1 MNPPNNQP
9 IPKYKLAVSL
19 LSAAMLALVSTASAD
34 VLFTD
39 NFTFPSNPG
48 GSQNMNVD
56 INTGRQGGLLGTNLY
71 LLNHTHHQ
79 AGNTGTDVGQP
90 VISDGNYVLVAVNG
104 DFQSSIN
111 IASAS
116 TTTLTV
122 QFDMYQKTSSS
133 TDWAGFSLR
142 NCDTGNNSGPSFP
155 IAGGNEFGFLH
166 RKNGGVQVFQN
177 GGTGGASGQSGWD
190 TAGFAPSPHWKL
202 VFTDTAGTGSAFVG
216 NGSKVAFYNNNV
228 LLGTI
233 TLSQNLRSSDLFMGW
248 QCTASSTHAGIDNLE
263 VDGTR
268 GPVQVTTDTQQGANP
283 FTPSY
288 TAETPNLLAGASPST
303 ANGNFSNEGS
313 GGASVLTD
321 GTIGTS
327 GTIGGFATC
336 GGASALNCGNTLIYA
351 LPNGGNGVDV
361 TNIVTYSGWGDAG
374 RFGQYYQV
382 SYSTVAAPT
391 TFLPITTVCFIS
403 GGRTGN
409 GGLQGAPT
417 SRVTITGTNGT
428 LLASGAANI
437 KFDFSTPPNSGS
449 FNNGY
454 QGYSEIIVQ
463 GTNTSAPPPPPSGYL
478 TQDTLPGYAE
488 TVVGDQVVF
497 SASYSNFPPV
507 TLQWQRISGGTTNNV
522 STTVVN
528 VTNNDNVT
536 STLTLNNVQTTDSGF
551 YQLKADNATN
561 GAAASS
567 YSTGRHLVVGSTPAA
582 INNVIVNYAA
592 QSYPASSGY
601 VAPWVVDS
609 ADLNLIAGFTAGSG
623 QGTFV
628 QVGNFTGDGTAC
640 SGDASVVVDGLTA
653 PITSVPNY
661 AYVGGGTLISGAGQS
676 LTYTLVTNSAPY
688 GLDITNITVFGGW
701 QDTGRDEQKFQVLYA
716 TFQSPTTFVP
726 LLTADYVPGEPDNNP
741 VVSRTTL
748 VPASGVMAHNVAAL
762 KINFNVSPQPKNG
775 WEGYSEIL
783 VGGTPTAGV
792 VPIFTDISPNTA
804 SDMVGGQIILS
815 SVFTNYT
822 SLKWVKNG
830 TNVAGA
836 TSLNLILNNVQL
848 TDAGSYTCVASNAI
862 GTTLSSSVAV
872 TVVTN
877 SASTNNIITAIATQ
891 TSVDEV
897 FTPTWNTNVLGA
909 NLLYAATLNSG
920 DGDFTGGSFGATPT
934 GGSAPTVLTDGTF
947 GTIDFNLSST
957 HSWVTCIGSGTGVGN
972 AQGGN
977 FVTYTLPVTGSGN
990 GYDITNIMT
999 AGGWNDGGRDQQS
1012 YTVRYA
1018 TAANP
1023 TYFQPLAVVSYN
1035 PSSPVGYSMN
1045 RATLTPVSGVLA
1057 ANVVALQFDMTW
1069 PAGENGF
1076 SGYSEIAAY
1085 GSPSATAQPAAPL
1098 ITAQHEEF
1106 TDAFT
1111 LETPNLIAGQLPSS
1125 FGAGVFSNEGC
1136 SEAGLTDGILSFG
1149 GNTNSA
1155 SCGDDGTAVPYII
1168 FNSASGWNLTNIVT
1182 YSLWHDYGRDGQFY
1196 NVSYSTL
1203 SNPTTFVPLAS
1214 VAYNPSVPHDGRASG
1229 NRIGITPAL
1238 GQTALASNVFAVKFD
1253 FTPQGTVDFG
1263 WSGYTEIVLQGDSLT
1278 PPAPPVLNPVT
1289 VDGSGNLILT
1299 GTGVAN
1305 YAYEVVTTTNLTTP
1319 LTNWTVSVTGATS
1332 VTGVLSNAIPISAT
1346 NPASFFRVRMP

>member
-1 MNPPNNQP
+1 MAL
-9 IPKYKLAVSL
+9 LAFAS
-19 LSAAMLALVSTASAD
+19 SASAD
-34 VLFTD
+34 ILFKD

-48 GSQNMNVD
+48 GSQNVNVD

-71 LLNHTHHQ
+71 LLNHQHHQ

-90 VISDGNYVLVAVNG
+90 VVSDGNYVLVALNG

-122 QFDMYQKTSSS
+122 QFDMYQKPSSS
-133 TDWAGFSLR
+133 TDWAAFSLR

-155 IAGGNEFGFLH
+155 IAGANEFGFLH

-202 VFTDTAGTGSAFVG
+202 VFTDTAGTGSAFLG

-248 QCTASSTHAGIDNLE
+248 NCVSSSTHAGIDNLE
-263 VDGTR
+263 VDGTQ
-268 GPVQVTTDTQQGANP
+268 GPVQVTTDTQEGANP

-288 TAETPNLLAGASPST
+288 TAESPNLIAGASPTT
-303 ANGNFSNEGS
+303 ADGNFSNEGS
-313 GGASVLTD
+313 GGAAVLTD

-336 GGASALNCGNTLIYA
+336 GGGSALNCGNTLIYA

-361 TNIVTYSGWGDAG
+361 TNIVTYSGWGDSG
-374 RFGQYYQV
+374 RFGQYYTV

-391 TFLPITTVCFIS
+391 TFIPITTVCYIS

-409 GGLQGAPT
+409 GGLQGAPAC
-417 SRVTITGTNGT
+417 RVAITGTNGT

-437 KFDFSTPPNSGS
+437 KFDFSTPPNAGN

-463 GTNTSAPPPPPSGYL
+463 GSNTATPPPPPSGIL

-488 TVVGDQVVF
+488 TVVGDQVIFTAAF
-497 SASYSNFPPV
+497 SNAPPV
-507 TLQWQRISGGTTNNV
+507 NLQWQHIAGGTTNNV
-522 STTVVN
+522 STGVANLTV
-528 VTNNDNVT
+528 NDNVT
-536 STLTLNNVQTTDSGF
+536 STLTLNNVQTSDSGF
-551 YQLKADNATN
+551 YRLKADNATN

-567 YSTGRHLVVGSTPAA
+567 YSTSRQLAVGPTPAA

-592 QSYPASSGY
+592 QTYPSSSGY
-601 VAPWVVDS
+601 IPPWVVDTN
-609 ADLNLIAGFTAGSG
+609 DLNLIYGFTSGSG
-623 QGTFV
+623 PGTFV
-628 QVGNFTGDGTAC
+628 QVGNFTGVPTSCNA
-640 SGDASVVVDGLTA
+640 DATILTDGLIA
-653 PITSVPNY
+653 PITSVPNL

-676 LTYTLVTNSAPY
+676 LTYTLNTTTY
-688 GLDITNITVFGGW
+688 GMDITNITVFGGW
-701 QDTGRDEQKFQVLYA
+701 QDAGRDEQKYQVLYA
-716 TFQSPTTFVP
+716 TFQAPTTFVP

-748 VPASGVMAHNVAAL
+748 VAASGVMVHNVAAL
-762 KINFNVSPQPKNG
+762 KINFNVSPQPKAG

-783 VGGTPTAGV
+783 VGGTPTLGV
-792 VPIFTDISPNTA
+792 VPSFYDISPNTA
-804 SDMVGGQIILS
+804 SDVVGGQIVIS
-815 SVFTNYT
+815 AVFSNYT
-822 SLKWVKNG
+822 GLYWTKNG
-830 TNVAGA
+830 TNIAGA
-836 TSLNLILNNVQL
+836 TSPTLTLNNVQL
-848 TDAGSYTCVASNAI
+848 SDTGSYVCVATNVVDK
-862 GTTLSSSVAV
+862 TLSSAVAV
-872 TVVTN
+872 TVYP
-877 SASTNNIITAIATQ
+877 APAGTNNIITAIATQ
-891 TSVDEV
+891 TSIDEV
-897 FTPTWNTNVLGA
+897 FTPTWATNMLGA
-909 NLLYAATLNSG
+909 SLLPLSTLTSG
-920 DGDFTGGSFGATPT
+920 DGDFSGGSFNSTATGGSDP
-934 GGSAPTVLTDGTF
+934 SVLTDGTF
-947 GTIDFNLSST
+947 GTIDFNQTGT
-957 HSWVTCIGSGTGVGN
+957 HSWVTCIGSGTGVNN

-977 FVTYTLPVTGSGN
+977 FVIYTLPASVH

-1012 YTVRYA
+1012 YTVSYA

-1035 PSSPVGYSMN
+1035 PTNPVGYSMS
-1045 RATLTPVSGVLA
+1045 RATLTPVSGPLA
-1057 ANVVALQFDMTW
+1057 KNVVALQFDMTW

-1085 GSPSATAQPAAPL
+1085 GSPSATAQTAAPL
-1098 ITAQHEEF
+1098 ITAQHEEY
-1106 TDAFT
+1106 TDSFT

-1168 FNSASGWNLTNIVT
+1168 FTAASGWNLTNIVT
-1182 YSLWHDYGRDGQFY
+1182 YTLWHDYGRDGQFY

-1203 SNPTTFVPLAS
+1203 SNPTTFVPLAR
-1214 VAYNPSVPHDGRASG
+1214 VTYNPSVPHDGRASG
-1229 NRIGITPAL
+1229 NRIAIAPAI
-1238 GQTALASNVFAVKFD
+1238 GQTLLAGNVYAVKFD

-1263 WSGYTEIVLQGDSLT
+1263 WSGYTEIVLQGDNLAPATPAAITSASITGNTLT
-1278 PPAPPVLNPVT
+1278 MT
-1289 VDGSGNLILT
+1289 GSG
-1299 GTGVAN
+1299 GTPN
-1305 YAYEVVTTTNLTTP
+1305 YAYDIVTSTDVTAP
-1319 LTNWTVSVTGATS
+1319 LSSWTVVYTGVTDGTGAVS
-1332 VTGVLSNAIPISAT
+1332 ISIPVAPGSLAGY
-1346 NPASFFRVRMP
+1346 FRLRMP

>member
-1 MNPPNNQP
+1 MNQP
-9 IPKYKLAVSL
+9 QLHKRKIAASL
-19 LSAAMLALVSTASAD
+19 LIMALLVFVNPLTAA
-34 VLFTD
+34 VLFSD

-71 LLNHTHHQ
+71 LLNQHHHQ

-90 VISDGNYVLVAVNG
+90 VVSDGNYVLVAVNG

-116 TTTLTV
+116 TTTLTI
-122 QFDMYQKTSSS
+122 QFDMYQKPSAS
-133 TDWAGFSLR
+133 TDWCAFSLR
-142 NCDTGNNSGPSFP
+142 NCNTGDSSTPSFP
-155 IAGGNEFGFLH
+155 VAGGNEFGFLQ

-233 TLSQNLRSSDLFMGW
+233 TLSQSLRSSDLFMGW
-248 QCTASSTHAGIDNLE
+248 MCTSSSTHAGIDNLE
-263 VDGTR
+263 VDGTQ

-288 TAETPNLLAGASPST
+288 TAETPSLIAGASPTT

-313 GGASVLTD
+313 GGTSVLTD

-336 GGASALNCGNTLIYA
+336 GGAGAGSAGNTLIYA
-351 LPNGGNGVDV
+351 LPNAGNGVDL
-361 TNIVTYSGWGDAG
+361 TNIVTYSGWGDSG
-374 RFGQYYQV
+374 RFGQYYTV

-391 TFLPITTVCFIS
+391 TFIPITTVCYIS

-409 GGLQGAPT
+409 NGGLQGAPA
-417 SRVTITGTNGT
+417 SRVAITGTNGT

-437 KFDFSTPPNSGS
+437 KFDFSTPPNAGN

-463 GTNTSAPPPPPSGYL
+463 GTNTATPPPPPSGIL

-488 TVVGDQVVF
+488 TVVGDQVIF
-497 SASYSNFPPV
+497 TAGFSNFPPV
-507 TLQWQRISGGTTNNV
+507 SLQWQVIAGGTTNNV
-522 STTVVN
+522 SAGVVN
-528 VTNNDNVT
+528 VINNDNVT
-536 STLTLNNVQTTDSGF
+536 STLTLNNVSTGSSG
-551 YQLKADNATN
+551 YYRLKADNATN

-567 YSTGRHLVVGSTPAA
+567 YSVARQLVVGSTPAA

-592 QSYPASSGY
+592 QTYPGSSGY
-601 VAPWVVDS
+601 VAPWVLDT
-609 ADLNLIAGFTAGSG
+609 ANLNLIYGFTSG
-623 QGTFV
+623 TGPGTFA
-628 QVGNFTGDGTAC
+628 QVGNFTGDGSAC
-640 SGDASVVVDGLTA
+640 SGDATVLVDGLTA

-676 LTYTLVTNSAPY
+676 VTYTLVTNAAPF

-701 QDTGRDEQKFQVLYA
+701 QDAGRDEQKFQVLYS
-716 TFQSPTTFVP
+716 TVQSPGTFVTM
-726 LLTADYVPGEPDNNP
+726 LTADYVPGEPDNNP

-783 VGGTPTAGV
+783 VGGQPTAGF
-792 VPIFTDISPNTA
+792 VPALASDVSPDTA
-804 SDMVGGQIILS
+804 SDVVGGQLILTAS
-815 SVFTNYT
+815 FTGADSVQW
-822 SLKWVKNG
+822 KKNG
-830 TNVAGA
+830 INVAGA
-836 TSLNLILNNVQL
+836 TSATLTLNNLQL
-848 TDAGSYTCVASNAI
+848 SDTGAYSLVASNAI
-862 GTTLSSSVAV
+862 GTTASGTCAV
-872 TVVTN
+872 TVN
-877 SASTNNIITAIATQ
+877 PAPAATNNVLTAIATQ
-891 TSVDEV
+891 TSIDEV
-897 FTPTWNTNVLGA
+897 FTPTWDTNALGTS
-909 NLLYAATLNSG
+909 LLIAATLTAG
-920 DGDFTGGSFGATPT
+920 DGDFSGGTFGTTPT
-934 GGSAPTVLTDGTF
+934 GGSDPSVLTDGTF
-947 GTIDFNLSST
+947 GTIDFNLSGT
-957 HSWVTCIGSGTGVGN
+957 HSWVTCIGSGTGVNN

-977 FVTYTLPVTGSGN
+977 FVTYTLPASAN
-990 GYDITNIMT
+990 GYDLTNIMT
-999 AGGWNDGGRDQQS
+999 AGGWNDAGRDQQS
-1012 YTVRYA
+1012 YTVSYA

-1035 PSSPVGYSMN
+1035 PNSPVGYSMS
-1045 RATLTPVSGVLA
+1045 RATLTPASGVLA
-1057 ANVVALQFDMTW
+1057 ANVVALQFDMTT

-1085 GSPSATAQPAAPL
+1085 GSPSASAPTAGPQ
-1098 ITAQHEEF
+1098 ITAQHEES

-1136 SEAGLTDGILSFG
+1136 TEAGLTDGILTFG
-1149 GNTNSA
+1149 GNANSA
-1155 SCGDDGTAVPYII
+1155 SCGDDGTAVPWII
-1168 FNSASGWNLTNIVT
+1168 FSSATGWNLTNIVT

-1203 SNPTTFVPLAS
+1203 ANPTTFLPLAS
-1214 VAYNPSVPHDGRASG
+1214 VAYNPAVPHDGRASG
-1229 NRIGITPAL
+1229 NRIAITPAV
-1238 GQTALASNVFAVKFD
+1238 GQTLLASNVFAVKFD

-1263 WSGYTEIVLQGDSLT
+1263 WSGYTEIVLQGDALAA
-1278 PPAPPVLNPVT
+1278 PAAPVVSAVT
-1289 VDGSGNLILT
+1289 GTGGNLVLT
-1299 GTGVAN
+1299 GTGAAN
-1305 YAYEVVTTTNLTTP
+1305 YGYTVVTATDLQTP
-1319 LTNWTVSVTGATS
+1319 LTNWIPVATGTTTAGGTF
-1332 VTGVLSNAIPISAT
+1332 SNAIPVSAASPT
-1346 NPASFFRVRMP
+1346 SFFRVRMP